1 MGVLANNVL
10 GDVCKE
16 VIDEI
21 EQDFKNK
28 QLVLYIRDKVKDGAW
43 LI

>member
-16 VIDEI
+16 FRDEI
-21 EQDFKNK
+21 EQNIKNK
-28 QLVLYIRDKVKDGAW
+28 QLVLYIKGKLKMELDYN
-43 LI
+43 